1 MAPDYRLRPVRPG
14 DAATIAGH
22 RARMFQEMGDVSE
35 AEVPPLE
42 AAAREQLEPLINAG
56 EYFGWVIEVEP
67 GGDVVAGL
75 GVFLHRLLPRGRE
88 LGLRQEAY
96 VLNVYTEPAH
106 RRRGLSRQLMKEL
119 IAWCRAH
126 AVTRITLHAS
136 NAGRPLYEGL
146 GFTPTNEMRLV
157 LR

>member
-1 MAPDYRLRPVRPG
+1 MTPDYHLRPVRPG
-14 DAATIAGH
+14 DAAAIARH
-22 RARMFQEMGDVSE
+22 RARMFHEMGDLSD

-42 AAAREQLEPLINAG
+42 SAARDELEPLIASG
-56 EYFGWVIEVEP
+56 EYFGWLIETRA
-67 GGDVVAGL
+67 DVVSGV

-106 RRRGLSRQLMKEL
+106 RRRGLSRRLMSEV

-126 AVTRITLHAS
+126 GITRITLHAS
-136 NAGRPLYEGL
+136 KAGRPLYESMD
-146 GFTPTNEMRLV
+146 FAPTNEMRLV